1 LPEQANGAAE
11 DPWGINAWIARQP
24 NIEVKP
30 DATGIPGAC
39 LNGWMVVSA
48 AKDIADK
55 AGPATVLAGQLGRH
69 GGLDARRAGDRR
81 RRRAARHRR
90 PSQAHESIR
99 SIAVFDGTVR
109 AVLLRSAGRVLAM
122 CATARVEA
130 GWRATE
136 PAC

>member
-1 LPEQANGAAE
+1 LQRLSAADEQPPLDPKDLLWRDGLAILRTFTRHAEASNRKLAVRPLLLEQPNGAAE

-24 NIEVKP
+24 DIEVKP

-69 GGLDARRAGDRR
+69 GRA
-81 RRRAARHRR
+81 
-90 PSQAHESIR
+90 
-99 SIAVFDGTVR
+99 
-109 AVLLRSAGRVLAM
+109 
-122 CATARVEA
+122 
-130 GWRATE
+130 
-136 PAC
+136 